1 METFTPGI
9 SLEALFQTI
18 YRYYVAKLLIL
29 EDNDDLIS
37 VYEDILSASHQLI
50 IVRSLNELKSFI
62 QGSHPQIDLLLADM
76 KLPDGLFIDWVQN
89 KSLTMDQLP
98 TIIVSSMEDMDILT
112 NCFEW
117 GAVDY
122 VIKPFKKNELVVKI
136 AKALGQ
142 FSVRKDLRS
151 EEEIRAILDEL
162 TSIEAKIFQQLV
174 NHPDQFVN
182 RDLIQ
187 PVVWK
192 KVAVNPKTL
201 DVHLSNIRRKLAS
214 TNWMIDFVD
223 LKGWK
228 LTRKT

>member
-1 METFTPGI
+1 METITPSI
-9 SLEALFQTI
+9 SLEAVFRTI
-18 YRYYVAKLLIL
+18 YRYYVANLLIL
-29 EDNDDLIS
+29 EDNEDCIS
-37 VYEDILSASHQLI
+37 IYEDILTNHHLT
-50 IVRSLNELKSFI
+50 IVRSLKELQDFHQHSKTK
-62 QGSHPQIDLLLADM
+62 IDLMMADM
-76 KLPDGLFIDWVQN
+76 KLPDGIFIEWVQTG
-89 KSLTMDQLP
+89 SFSMEQLT
-98 TIIVSSMEDMDILT
+98 TIIVSSMEDMEILT
-112 NCFEW
+112 HCFEW

-142 FSVRKDLRS
+142 FSVRKDLEI
-151 EEEIRAILDEL
+151 EEEIKAILEEL

-201 DVHLSNIRRKLAS
+201 DVHLSNIRKKLNS
-214 TNWMIDFVD
+214 TNWVIDFVD
-223 LKGWK
+223 HKGWK
-228 LTRKT
+228 LTRKS